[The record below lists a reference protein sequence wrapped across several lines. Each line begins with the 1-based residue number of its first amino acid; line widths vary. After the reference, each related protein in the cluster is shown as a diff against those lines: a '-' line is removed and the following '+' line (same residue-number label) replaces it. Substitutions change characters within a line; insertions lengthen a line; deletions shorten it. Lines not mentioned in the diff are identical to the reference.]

1 MKSITSH
8 DDPLQVKIKS
18 RSKASS
24 KPKPFSMTIRKGP
37 QNCRSIIG
45 FIKKEEE
52 KKKEKNIGCVVC
64 FLPHPKDPKIIGK
77 EKSNTISFRSIVF
90 KLTNCKQKCKSCL
103 FLKSIS
109 SSRLII

>member
-45 FIKKEEE
+45 FIKKEEG
-52 KKKEKNIGCVVC
+52 KKKKKHRVC
-64 FLPHPKDPKIIGK
+64 
-77 EKSNTISFRSIVF
+77 SVF
-90 KLTNCKQKCKSCL
+90 SPSPQGPQNYPQ
-103 FLKSIS
+103 
-109 SSRLII
+109 REV

>member
-52 KKKEKNIGCVVC
+52 KKKK
-64 FLPHPKDPKIIGK
+64 K
-77 EKSNTISFRSIVF
+77 T
-90 KLTNCKQKCKSCL
+90 
-103 FLKSIS
+103 
-109 SSRLII
+109 